1 LFEYTLS
8 YDELGLAETHV
19 ASGLGYRDTE
29 PSPEIRALMREVL
42 DSAGLHC
49 EVRGG
54 LRVLEECAVD
64 NDRSGLSLGSVRLA
78 TGKVVASQM
87 RGSVSAAVFVATAGP
102 KFEAWSKRLIEEGE
116 LVLGYMVDAA
126 ASEAA
131 ERAMDLIQEH
141 FAGWIKER
149 GLRVTNRFSPGYC
162 GWPVS
167 DQHALF
173 SLLPERFCGVALTP
187 SSLMVPIKS
196 VSGLIG
202 IGPGVRFHPY
212 PCRWCELKNCYKR
225 RTR

>member
-1 LFEYTLS
+1 
-8 YDELGLAETHV
+8 
-19 ASGLGYRDTE
+19 
-29 PSPEIRALMREVL
+29 
-42 DSAGLHC
+42 
-49 EVRGG
+49 
-54 LRVLEECAVD
+54 
-64 NDRSGLSLGSVRLA
+64 
-78 TGKVVASQM
+78 M